1 MPGGR
6 STVDESLFAS
16 KDSKKSNKGPAAAAG
31 GLVISRGEL
40 AKIKQMGVIE
50 TYSQKQERAAKARA
64 AREAKMQKAQLRKKR
79 MIEKEKE
86 AKKHRVK
93 SDIEIIKEAEANA
106 LLNNASKMMEDVLDR
121 VLSTYNADSISKQNL
136 FKKLAIDDLGHRD
149 IGLLVNRR

>member
-1 MPGGR
+1 MKESCPAEDQQLMSRCLQTKIVR
-6 STVDESLFAS
+6 SPTEGLLHQ
-16 KDSKKSNKGPAAAAG
+16 PG

-86 AKKHRVK
+86 AKKHR
-93 SDIEIIKEAEANA
+93 A
-106 LLNNASKMMEDVLDR
+106 
-121 VLSTYNADSISKQNL
+121 
-136 FKKLAIDDLGHRD
+136 
-149 IGLLVNRR
+149 

>member
-64 AREAKMQKAQLRKKR
+64 AREAKAERER
-79 MIEKEKE
+79 AARE
-86 AKKHRVK
+86 AKRKADAAFK
-93 SDIEIIKEAEANA
+93 AEGWWEQEPR
-106 LLNNASKMMEDVLDR
+106 LQM
-121 VLSTYNADSISKQNL
+121 
-136 FKKLAIDDLGHRD
+136 
-149 IGLLVNRR
+149 